1 MVGKW
6 FLENYYLGSNAAI
19 HNSLQASLSV
29 LELPEPEAYDSQT
42 MLIGPFSASKSYL
55 RCKLTGIIYFFA
67 FIYLQ
72 AAAEPADLLSFLA
85 EGLNLSIS
93 ET

>member
-1 MVGKW
+1 MY
-6 FLENYYLGSNAAI
+6 E
-19 HNSLQASLSV
+19 
-29 LELPEPEAYDSQT
+29 SQT
-42 MLIGPFSASKSYL
+42 MLIGPLSVSKSYL
-55 RCKLTGIIYFFA
+55 RCKLKGIIYFFA

-72 AAAEPADLLSFLA
+72 AVAKPADLLSFLA